1 MTKRLT
7 AKSLTLIMILC
18 LSGVYLCA
26 YTEEPAYQEIGI
38 HPYAEAVLEQFSL
51 ESSTIK
57 SVYDYSRVEYFLTV
71 PEIDINEVVEYINDK
86 KILSSNALKAHMY
99 DSIINYS
106 ETIFRLALYRLS
118 EQKKVQMIISVR
130 EEVIQLLIDGSEF
143 ELNKYE
149 IAEYSLEI
157 VHYYE
162 SLAYLYDL
170 SLEEYCN
177 EVLKISYNDFFDM
190 CYLEGE
196 ILVKTY
202 LIVGAVSYMEFQDE
216 LVQQNI
222 NEENIYEN
230 YMDLENRFYE
240 LFIFANPDF

>member
-1 MTKRLT
+1 M
-7 AKSLTLIMILC
+7 
-18 LSGVYLCA
+18 SGVYLCA

-51 ESSTIK
+51 EGSTIK
-57 SVYDYSRVEYFLTV
+57 SVYDYSQVEYFLTI

-86 KILSSNALKAHMY
+86 KILSSNALKVHMY
-99 DSIINYS
+99 DSMINYS

-143 ELNKYE
+143 ELNKDE

-222 NEENIYEN
+222 NGENIYEN